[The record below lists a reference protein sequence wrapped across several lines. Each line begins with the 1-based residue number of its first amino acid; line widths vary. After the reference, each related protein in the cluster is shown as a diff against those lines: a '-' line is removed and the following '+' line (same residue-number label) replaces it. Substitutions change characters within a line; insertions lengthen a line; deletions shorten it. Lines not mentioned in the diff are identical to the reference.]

1 MAFLDWFR
9 SSHREDARS
18 IEQKI
23 MDDVDPEYTELRE
36 KLLQIEE
43 WLKIINKNQAEISHA
58 YNLGTSL
65 EHLKKENKA
74 EYNKLVALVR

>member
-43 WLKIINKNQAEISHA
+43 WLKIINKNQALSYI
-58 YNLGTSL
+58 
-65 EHLKKENKA
+65 NKA
-74 EYNKLVALVR
+74 KLWHDSRTFRGSHQ